1 MMRKMNN
8 TMKQFKY
15 MYAIAVI
22 LASLF
27 VVGCSEHDEVDNRD
41 HDYGYVQFKLYN
53 EASSEQLSR
62 GVQTPLTQLSEA
74 KKIKVAMLYEG
85 TTISQTLNLQ
95 PISEEAA
102 AYGLRTDKL
111 KLLTGKYEVL
121 TFTLYNVDE
130 EEIYSGAPHADRNLE
145 VVMGGLSMYDL
156 QVAVTPR
163 GMASFTLTKDLS
175 ALSRAAEREYTFD
188 EIAYATLTVEHL
200 ASQTKSRLEKLP
212 AEFSIHFDETDDV
225 EDGYQTSS
233 LKCDSL
239 VWLMAGDYRLLGY
252 ELFDEKK
259 ILLESESAPAATRF
273 TINTNRKTEISVPVK
288 LHAADAYL
296 KDCYALYE
304 IWQSLDG
311 PNWYYFGEDYAPGT
325 NWDFNKDPDLWC
337 AQPGVQVHPN
347 GRIARLDISNFA
359 FRGDLSPAIGQLTE
373 LVELYLGTHNDT
385 NLVTYD
391 PSIAPDQTVAERQ
404 LNRMENHKRYLQMIH
419 PATPFSEPMAR
430 ALAEHH
436 ISLPNTAYYE
446 KYTERELID
455 EKGAARQLVLHDTQ
469 HGTLCN
475 GLKSLPKEIG
485 KLQKL
490 STLFIANSEIETLP
504 DEMAELTAC
513 TDLEIYNCPK
523 MVAFPEVIGRMPEL
537 ISLNLSN
544 NRQWSAEECLKGF
557 NALAEGASKEK
568 IQILYMR
575 ECQLEEIPL
584 SIRNLKKI
592 GLLDL
597 AYNRIKT
604 TPAWGK
610 DIAPLQLYLDNNL
623 LESLPVDEEGYFCGY
638 DDMENF
644 SVRYNK
650 LKKFPNIFSAQSQYT
665 MKSVDFSGNDITGF
679 EGEEDG
685 SYRGLKV
692 ETLSLSQNY
701 NLKKY
706 PAAIWKAGSTVA
718 YIVLRAC
725 GLEEFP
731 AGSFKGDRVIDLVS
745 LDLSYNKLT
754 DLPWEMNAGNVPYL
768 YGVDL
773 SFNSFSHFP
782 YEPLDASGLTV
793 FAIRSQR
800 DSEGR
805 RCLREWPTG
814 IYQHVGLR
822 GLYLGSNDLREV
834 NDTISTLCYYLDI
847 SDNPNIVFDAS
858 DICYAW
864 QAGAYILY
872 YDKTQNI
879 KNCDLMLQ

>member
-1 MMRKMNN
+1 MNK

-53 EASSEQLSR
+53 EASAEQLSR

-523 MVAFPEVIGRMPEL
+523 MVSFPEVIGRMPEL

>member
-1 MMRKMNN
+1 MNK

-273 TINTNRKTEISVPVK
+273 TINTNRKTEISVPVR

-373 LVELYLGTHNDT
+373 LFELYLGTHNDT

-504 DEMAELTAC
+504 DEVAELTAC

-523 MVAFPEVIGRMPEL
+523 MVSFPEVIGRMPEL

>member
-1 MMRKMNN
+1 
-8 TMKQFKY
+8 MKQFKY
-15 MYAIAVI
+15 IYAMAVI
-22 LASLF
+22 LTSLF
-27 VVGCSEHDEVDNRD
+27 VVGCSEDDGVDNRD

-53 EASSEQLSR
+53 EASAELLSR
-62 GVQTPLTQLSEA
+62 GVQTPLEQLSEA
-74 KKIKVAMLYEG
+74 KKVKVAMLYEG
-85 TTISQTLNLQ
+85 TTISQTLNLL
-95 PISEEAA
+95 PISEEASV
-102 AYGLRTDKL
+102 YGLRTDKL

-304 IWQSLDG
+304 IWQSLNG
-311 PNWYYFGEDYAPGT
+311 PSWSYYGEEFATGA

-337 AQPGVQVHPN
+337 AQPGVQVHAN
-347 GRIARLDISNFA
+347 GRVARVDLSNF
-359 FRGDLSPAIGQLTE
+359 GVSGHLSPAIGQLTE

-385 NLVTYD
+385 NLLTYD
-391 PSIAPDQTVAERQ
+391 PSLSRDKSLAERQ
-404 LNRMENHKRYLQMIH
+404 ANRLEYHKQYLQLIH

-430 ALAEHH
+430 ALAEHN
-436 ISLPNTAYYE
+436 ITLPNTAYYE

-455 EKGAARQLVLHDTQ
+455 EKGAARRLVLHDTQ
-469 HGTLCN
+469 HGTICN
-475 GLKSLPKEIG
+475 GIKSLPEEIG
-485 KLQKL
+485 NLKKL
-490 STLFIANSEIETLP
+490 STLFIANSEIEALP
-504 DEMAELTAC
+504 EALKELTSC
-513 TDLEIYNCPK
+513 TDLEIYNCPRMTK
-523 MVAFPEVIGRMPEL
+523 FPTVVGEMPEL
-537 ISLNLSN
+537 ISVNLSN
-544 NRQWSAEECLKGF
+544 NLQWSAEEVLKGF
-557 NALAEGASKEK
+557 NALAEGPSKEK

-575 ECQLEEIPL
+575 ENNLEEIPL
-584 SIRNLKKI
+584 SIRNMKKI
-592 GLLDL
+592 GLLDF
-597 AYNRIKT
+597 AYNKIKT

-610 DIAPLQLYLDNNL
+610 DIAPLQLYLDNNQ

-638 DDMENF
+638 DDVETF
-644 SVRYNK
+644 SVRFNK
-650 LKKFPNIFSAQSQYT
+650 LKKFPNIFSADCNFT

-692 ETLSLSQNY
+692 ETLSMSQNY

-706 PAAIWKAGSTVA
+706 PAALWKAGSTVA

-731 AGSFKGDRVIDLVS
+731 EGSFQGKQVINLVS

-754 DLPWEMNAGNVPYL
+754 DLPWEMHAGNVPYL

-773 SFNSFSHFP
+773 SFNSFSRFP
-782 YEPLDASGLTV
+782 YEPLDADGLTV
-793 FAIRSQR
+793 LSVRSQR

-864 QAGAYILY
+864 QVGAYILY

>member
-1 MMRKMNN
+1 MNK

-504 DEMAELTAC
+504 DEVAELTAC

-523 MVAFPEVIGRMPEL
+523 MVSFPEVIGRMPEL

-650 LKKFPNIFSAQSQYT
+650 LKKFPNIFSAQSLYT

-773 SFNSFSHFP
+773 SFNAFSHFP

>member
-446 KYTERELID
+446 KYTERDLID

-523 MVAFPEVIGRMPEL
+523 MVSFPEVIGRMPEL

>member
-1 MMRKMNN
+1 MNK

-239 VWLMAGDYRLLGY
+239 VWLMAGDYRMLGY

-504 DEMAELTAC
+504 DEVAELTAC

-523 MVAFPEVIGRMPEL
+523 MVSFPEVIGRMPEL

-650 LKKFPNIFSAQSQYT
+650 LKKFPNIFSAQSLYT

>member
-1 MMRKMNN
+1 MNN
-8 TMKQFKY
+8 AMKQFKY
-15 MYAIAVI
+15 IYAVAVI

-27 VVGCSEHDEVDNRD
+27 AVGCSEDDGVDNRD

-53 EASSEQLSR
+53 EASSELLSR
-62 GVQTPLTQLSEA
+62 GVQTPLEQLSEA
-74 KKIKVAMLYEG
+74 KKVKVAMLYEG
-85 TTISQTLNLQ
+85 TTISQTLNLL
-95 PISEEAA
+95 PISEEASV
-102 AYGLRTDKL
+102 YGLRTDKL

-121 TFTLYNVDE
+121 TFTLYDVNE
-130 EEIYSGAPHADRNLE
+130 EEIYSGAPQADRNLE
-145 VVMGGLSMYDL
+145 VVMGGLTMYDL

-239 VWLMAGDYRLLGY
+239 VWLVAGDYRLLSF
-252 ELFDEKK
+252 ELFDQSK
-259 ILLESESAPAATRF
+259 ILLEADNAPAKVEF
-273 TINTNRKTEISVPVK
+273 MVSNNRKTEVSVPVK

-304 IWQSLDG
+304 IWQSLNG
-311 PNWYYFGEDYAPGT
+311 PNWSYYGEEFATGV

-337 AQPGVQVHPN
+337 AQPGVQVHAN
-347 GRIARLDISNFA
+347 GRVARVDLSNF
-359 FRGDLSPAIGQLTE
+359 GVSGHLSPAIGQLTE

-385 NLVTYD
+385 NLLTYD
-391 PSIAPDQTVAERQ
+391 PSLSRDKSLAERQ
-404 LNRMENHKRYLQMIH
+404 ANRLEYHKQYLQMIH

-430 ALAEHH
+430 ALAEHN
-436 ISLPNTAYYE
+436 ITLPNTAYYE

-455 EKGAARQLVLHDTQ
+455 EKGAARRLVLHDTQ
-469 HGTLCN
+469 HGTICN
-475 GLKSLPKEIG
+475 GIKSLPEEIG
-485 KLQKL
+485 NLKKL
-490 STLFIANSEIETLP
+490 STLFIANSEIEALP
-504 DEMAELTAC
+504 EALKELTSC
-513 TDLEIYNCPK
+513 TDLEIYNCPRMTK
-523 MVAFPEVIGRMPEL
+523 FPTVVGEMPEL
-537 ISLNLSN
+537 ISVNLSN
-544 NRQWSAEECLKGF
+544 NLQWSAEEVLKGF
-557 NALAEGASKEK
+557 NALAEGPSKEK

-575 ECQLEEIPL
+575 ENNLEEIPL
-584 SIRNLKKI
+584 SIRNVKKI
-592 GLLDL
+592 GLLDF
-597 AYNRIKT
+597 AYNKIKT

-610 DIAPLQLYLDNNL
+610 DIAPLQLYLDNNQ

-638 DDMENF
+638 DDVETF
-644 SVRYNK
+644 SVRFNK
-650 LKKFPNIFSAQSQYT
+650 LKKFPNIFSADCNFT

-692 ETLSLSQNY
+692 ETLSMSQNY

-706 PAAIWKAGSTVA
+706 PAALWKAGSTVA

-731 AGSFKGDRVIDLVS
+731 EGSFQGKQVINLVS

-754 DLPWEMNAGNVPYL
+754 DLPWEMHAGNVPYL

-773 SFNSFSHFP
+773 SFNSFSRFP
-782 YEPLDASGLTV
+782 YEPLDADGLTV
-793 FAIRSQR
+793 LSVRSQR

-834 NDTISTLCYYLDI
+834 SDTISTLCYYLDI

-864 QAGAYILY
+864 QVGAYILY

>member
-446 KYTERELID
+446 KYTERDLID